1 MGYCGMITRIYKK
14 VSIPINGAT
23 DSLDMTK
30 DFSKCEIYIIHN
42 IYANNFII

>member
-23 DSLDMTK
+23 DSPRYDQG
-30 DFSKCEIYIIHN
+30 F
-42 IYANNFII
+42 